1 LFSKKVFFFII
12 FHSKISKF
20 LKYGFGIEIPNF
32 AGLFVQFMITLL
44 LEWSPLLFGI
54 VYGIVSGDF
63 QIGLQ
68 AFISGL
74 DFGEYSIKR
83 RFVCNI
89 SIHLHLVL
97 CKCC

>member
-1 LFSKKVFFFII
+1 
-12 FHSKISKF
+12 
-20 LKYGFGIEIPNF
+20 
-32 AGLFVQFMITLL
+32 MITLL

-74 DFGEYSIKR
+74 DFGEY
-83 RFVCNI
+83 
-89 SIHLHLVL
+89 
-97 CKCC
+97 